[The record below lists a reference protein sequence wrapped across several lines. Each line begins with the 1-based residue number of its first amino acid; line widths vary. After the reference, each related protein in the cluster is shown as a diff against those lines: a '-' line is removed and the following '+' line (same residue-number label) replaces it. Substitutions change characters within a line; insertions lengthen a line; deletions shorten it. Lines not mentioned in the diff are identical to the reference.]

1 MKKISILVT
10 IVLLVMV
17 FGGISIPAAA
27 ISDNLVSAA
36 ASDFET
42 SAVPSEWKC
51 PYGGSLSISSER
63 SYTGNKSLKFT
74 GRSQTW
80 HSPALNIYDMVK
92 ANGPGRYETRL

>member
-42 SAVPSEWKC
+42 SK
-51 PYGGSLSISSER
+51 
-63 SYTGNKSLKFT
+63 
-74 GRSQTW
+74 
-80 HSPALNIYDMVK
+80 
-92 ANGPGRYETRL
+92 